1 MHSSPPTAGRLRAAA
16 VRAASAGGAGHAG
29 RAGRSGRAGR
39 AGRSGRGGRAG
50 RATGAVLLAALVAAV
65 VAACSTASSSPPSSS
80 ASSPAAAP
88 SSTATA
94 AASPSIAPST
104 TPSAAAGP
112 APCATRDL
120 GVKAGLSQGTAGS
133 TYQVID
139 FTNIS
144 NVSCTLYGYPGVSF
158 ASTGSSGGQIG
169 LSAKENPT
177 PPRELVT
184 LAPGATANALL
195 RIVAAGNFPPATC
208 GMVTAHWLVIFPP
221 NQTTP
226 VYLSYTSATCSKPVQ
241 ILTVNVV
248 QPGSGGS
255 T

>member
-1 MHSSPPTAGRLRAAA
+1 MTSTPGMASKALAGALLACCA
-16 VRAASAGGAGHAG
+16 VFASA
-29 RAGRSGRAGR
+29 
-39 AGRSGRGGRAG
+39 
-50 RATGAVLLAALVAAV
+50 
-65 VAACSTASSSPPSSS
+65 CSASTPTSSSPPSSTP
-80 ASSPAAAP
+80 AATPVSSPSATPATSAP
-88 SSTATA
+88 A
-94 AASPSIAPST
+94 T
-104 TPSAAAGP
+104 TPTVAGP
-112 APCATRDL
+112 APCPTRYL

-133 TYQVID
+133 IYQVID

-144 NVSCTLYGYPGVSF
+144 NVSCTLYGYPGISF

-169 LSAKENPT
+169 LAAKENPT

-184 LAPGATANALL
+184 LAPSATANALL

-208 GMVTAHWLVIFPP
+208 GMVTAHWLVIYPP

-226 VYLSYTSATCSKPVQ
+226 VYLKYSSPTCSKQVQ

>member
-1 MHSSPPTAGRLRAAA
+1 MTSTPGMASKALAGALACCA
-16 VRAASAGGAGHAG
+16 VFASACSA
-29 RAGRSGRAGR
+29 S
-39 AGRSGRGGRAG
+39 
-50 RATGAVLLAALVAAV
+50 TG
-65 VAACSTASSSPPSSS
+65 TSSSPPSSTP
-80 ASSPAAAP
+80 AATPVSSPSATPVTSAP
-88 SSTATA
+88 A
-94 AASPSIAPST
+94 T
-104 TPSAAAGP
+104 TPAVAGP
-112 APCATRDL
+112 APCPTRYL

-133 TYQVID
+133 IYQVID

-144 NVSCTLYGYPGVSF
+144 NVSCTLYGYPGISF

-195 RIVAAGNFPPATC
+195 RIVDAGNFPPATC
-208 GMVTAHWLVIFPP
+208 GMVTAHWLSIYPP

-226 VYLSYTSATCSKPVQ
+226 VYLKYTSPTCSKQVQ

>member
-1 MHSSPPTAGRLRAAA
+1 MTSTPGMASKALAGALLACCA
-16 VRAASAGGAGHAG
+16 VLASA
-29 RAGRSGRAGR
+29 
-39 AGRSGRGGRAG
+39 
-50 RATGAVLLAALVAAV
+50 
-65 VAACSTASSSPPSSS
+65 CSASTPSSSSPPSGTPSATPVSS
-80 ASSPAAAP
+80 
-88 SSTATA
+88 
-94 AASPSIAPST
+94 PST
-104 TPSAAAGP
+104 TPATSAPATTPAVAGP
-112 APCATRDL
+112 APCPTRYL

-133 TYQVID
+133 IYQVID

-144 NVSCTLYGYPGVSF
+144 NVSCTLYGYPGISF
-158 ASTGSSGGQIG
+158 ASTGSSGSQIG

-208 GMVTAHWLVIFPP
+208 GMVTAHWLVIYPP

-226 VYLSYTSATCSKPVQ
+226 VYLKYTSATCSKKVQ

>member
-1 MHSSPPTAGRLRAAA
+1 MTSTSKALAGALLACCA
-16 VRAASAGGAGHAG
+16 VFASA
-29 RAGRSGRAGR
+29 
-39 AGRSGRGGRAG
+39 
-50 RATGAVLLAALVAAV
+50 
-65 VAACSTASSSPPSSS
+65 CSASTPTSSSPPSST
-80 ASSPAAAP
+80 PAATP
-88 SSTATA
+88 VF
-94 AASPSIAPST
+94 SPSATPATSAPAT
-104 TPSAAAGP
+104 TPAVAGP
-112 APCATRDL
+112 APCPTRYL

-133 TYQVID
+133 IYQVID
-139 FTNIS
+139 FTDIS
-144 NVSCTLYGYPGVSF
+144 NVSCTLYGYPGISF

-169 LSAKENPT
+169 LAAKENPT

-208 GMVTAHWLVIFPP
+208 GIVTAHWLVIYPP

-226 VYLSYTSATCSKPVQ
+226 VYLKYSSPTCSKQVQ

>member
-1 MHSSPPTAGRLRAAA
+1 MTSTPGMASKALAGALLACCA
-16 VRAASAGGAGHAG
+16 VLASA
-29 RAGRSGRAGR
+29 
-39 AGRSGRGGRAG
+39 
-50 RATGAVLLAALVAAV
+50 
-65 VAACSTASSSPPSSS
+65 CSASTPSSSSPPSSTPS
-80 ASSPAAAP
+80 ATPVSS
-88 SSTATA
+88 
-94 AASPSIAPST
+94 PST
-104 TPSAAAGP
+104 TPATSAPATTPAVAGP
-112 APCATRDL
+112 APCPTRYL

-133 TYQVID
+133 IYQVID

-144 NVSCTLYGYPGVSF
+144 NVSCTLYGYPGISF

-169 LSAKENPT
+169 LAAKENPT

-184 LAPGATANALL
+184 LAPGATANALV

-208 GMVTAHWLVIFPP
+208 GMVTAHWLVIYPP

-226 VYLSYTSATCSKPVQ
+226 VYLNYTSPTCSKQVQ

>member
-1 MHSSPPTAGRLRAAA
+1 MNSSPHAAWWAAA
-16 VRAASAGGAGHAG
+16 RWAAARAGGAVTIA
-29 RAGRSGRAGR
+29 RAG
-39 AGRSGRGGRAG
+39 
-50 RATGAVLLAALVAAV
+50 GAVLVAALAAAAL
-65 VAACSTASSSPPSSS
+65 AACSTSPSSAPTS
-80 ASSPAAAP
+80 PASSPATTP

-94 AASPSIAPST
+94 AASPSISPAST
-104 TPSAAAGP
+104 PTVAGP

-133 TYQVID
+133 IYQVIV

-144 NVSCTLYGYPGVSF
+144 NVTCTLYGYPGVSF
-158 ASTGSSGGQIG
+158 ASTGASGGQIG
-169 LSAKENPT
+169 LAAKENPT

-184 LAPGATANALL
+184 LAPGAAANALL
-195 RIVAAGNFPPATC
+195 RIVDAGNFPPATC

-226 VYLSYTSATCSKPVQ
+226 VYLSYTSSTCSNPVQ
-241 ILTVNVV
+241 ILTVDVI

>member
-1 MHSSPPTAGRLRAAA
+1 MTSTPGMASKALAGALLACCA
-16 VRAASAGGAGHAG
+16 VLASA
-29 RAGRSGRAGR
+29 
-39 AGRSGRGGRAG
+39 
-50 RATGAVLLAALVAAV
+50 
-65 VAACSTASSSPPSSS
+65 CSASTPSSSSPPSSTPS
-80 ASSPAAAP
+80 ATPVSS
-88 SSTATA
+88 
-94 AASPSIAPST
+94 PST
-104 TPSAAAGP
+104 TPATSAPATTPAVAGP
-112 APCATRDL
+112 APCPTRYL

-133 TYQVID
+133 IYQVID

-144 NVSCTLYGYPGVSF
+144 NVSCTLYGYPGISF

-169 LSAKENPT
+169 LAAKENPT

-195 RIVAAGNFPPATC
+195 RIVDAGNFPPATC
-208 GMVTAHWLVIFPP
+208 GMVTAHWLAIYPP

-226 VYLSYTSATCSKPVQ
+226 VYLSYTSPTCSKQVQ

>member
-1 MHSSPPTAGRLRAAA
+1 MTSTPGIASKALAGALLACCA
-16 VRAASAGGAGHAG
+16 VLASA
-29 RAGRSGRAGR
+29 
-39 AGRSGRGGRAG
+39 
-50 RATGAVLLAALVAAV
+50 
-65 VAACSTASSSPPSSS
+65 CSASTPSSSSPPSGTPSATPVSS
-80 ASSPAAAP
+80 
-88 SSTATA
+88 
-94 AASPSIAPST
+94 PST
-104 TPSAAAGP
+104 TPATSAPATTPAVAGP
-112 APCATRDL
+112 APCPTRYL

-133 TYQVID
+133 IYQVID

-144 NVSCTLYGYPGVSF
+144 NVSCTLYGYPGISF

-169 LSAKENPT
+169 LAAKENPT
-177 PPRELVT
+177 PPRQLVT

-208 GMVTAHWLVIFPP
+208 GMVTAHWLVIYPP

-226 VYLSYTSATCSKPVQ
+226 VYLNYTSPTCSKQVQ

>member
-1 MHSSPPTAGRLRAAA
+1 
-16 VRAASAGGAGHAG
+16 V
-29 RAGRSGRAGR
+29 
-39 AGRSGRGGRAG
+39 
-50 RATGAVLLAALVAAV
+50 
-65 VAACSTASSSPPSSS
+65 
-80 ASSPAAAP
+80 
-88 SSTATA
+88 
-94 AASPSIAPST
+94 
-104 TPSAAAGP
+104 AGP
-112 APCATRDL
+112 APCPTRYL

-133 TYQVID
+133 IYQVID

-144 NVSCTLYGYPGVSF
+144 NVSCTLYGYPGISF

-195 RIVAAGNFPPATC
+195 RIVDAGNFPPATC
-208 GMVTAHWLVIFPP
+208 GMVTAHWLVIYPP

-226 VYLSYTSATCSKPVQ
+226 VYLKYTSPTCSKQVQ

>member
-1 MHSSPPTAGRLRAAA
+1 MTSTPGMASKALAGALLACCA
-16 VRAASAGGAGHAG
+16 VFASA
-29 RAGRSGRAGR
+29 
-39 AGRSGRGGRAG
+39 
-50 RATGAVLLAALVAAV
+50 
-65 VAACSTASSSPPSSS
+65 CSASTPTSSSPPSSTP
-80 ASSPAAAP
+80 AATPVSSPSATPATSAP
-88 SSTATA
+88 AT
-94 AASPSIAPST
+94 T
-104 TPSAAAGP
+104 SAVAGP
-112 APCATRDL
+112 AHCPTRYL

-133 TYQVID
+133 IYQVID

-144 NVSCTLYGYPGVSF
+144 NVSCTLYGYPGISF

-195 RIVAAGNFPPATC
+195 RIVDAGNFPPAKC
-208 GMVTAHWLVIFPP
+208 GMVTAHWLVIYPP

-226 VYLSYTSATCSKPVQ
+226 VYLKYSSPTCSKQVQ